1 MDSAKQ
7 LSSTVLSLRFP
18 LMVLVVLI
26 HSVPISPDMLSGD
39 FAAYKYAVILI
50 KEVFARVAV
59 PAFFVFSGYYAFL
72 GKDLGKRDVYLS
84 EAKKKV
90 RTLVIPYFLWN
101 LLALVFWGAKDYLVS
116 LLGYS
121 VNTPFHF
128 AWSELPNLF
137 WFDCVN
143 YSMWFV
149 RDLIVMTLFTPVIY
163 VLLRVT
169 RGYFVLGLFI
179 LCLFVDASFHIL
191 GCGLRSFLFFSLGA
205 LVAMKSWDPIA
216 KLKPLRVPSYVLW
229 FVGTL
234 TLPLVFA
241 QSYFPRLEI
250 FYLMLAMVSVVLLFA
265 SLQECAPRFAASLQ
279 GMNKYVFFIYGA
291 HTIVIL
297 SLVRE
302 VLIRIPIFTGSSSGL
317 ILAYLLTAGIDI
329 ALTLVAYQVMKR
341 WAPRLL
347 SILCGGRIS

>member
-1 MDSAKQ
+1 M
-7 LSSTVLSLRFP
+7 
-18 LMVLVVLI
+18 
-26 HSVPISPDMLSGD
+26 
-39 FAAYKYAVILI
+39 
-50 KEVFARVAV
+50 
-59 PAFFVFSGYYAFL
+59 
-72 GKDLGKRDVYLS
+72 
-84 EAKKKV
+84 

-116 LLGYS
+116 LLGHS

-149 RDLIVMTLFTPVIY
+149 RDLIVLTLFAPVIY
-163 VLLRVT
+163 LLLRVT

-229 FVGTL
+229 LVTTF
-234 TLPLVFA
+234 TLPLVFD

-250 FYLMLAMVSVVLLFA
+250 FYLMLAIASVVLLFA
-265 SLQECAPRFAASLQ
+265 SLQERAPRFVDSLQ
-279 GMNKYVFFIYGA
+279 RMNKYVFFIYGA

-302 VLIRIPIFTGSSSGL
+302 VLIRIPFFASSSLGL
-317 ILAYLLTAGIDI
+317 IFAYLLTAGIDI

-347 SILCGGRIS
+347 SVLCGGRIS